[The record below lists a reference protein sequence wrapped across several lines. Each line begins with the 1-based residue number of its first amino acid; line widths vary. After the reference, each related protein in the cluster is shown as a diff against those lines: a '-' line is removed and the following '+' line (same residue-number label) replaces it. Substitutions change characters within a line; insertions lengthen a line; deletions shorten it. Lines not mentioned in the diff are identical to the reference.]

1 MKVIILCGGLGTRLA
16 EETKTKPKPMVLI
29 GNKPIIWHIIKYYN
43 SFGFKDFILATGYKH
58 KVLEEY
64 FNKNKIKNCN
74 IRLIFTGNKTL
85 TGGRIL
91 RLKNFIKDDNFLLTY
106 GDGLSNVNLK
116 KLISLH
122 TKKKGVAT
130 LTAVRPPVRFGE
142 LKISSGCMI
151 KNFKEKPQHSNNWI
165 NGGYFVMNKK
175 IFEFIKNDNTILE
188 RFSLQTLSKKRKLF
202 ALKHFS
208 FWQCMD
214 TMRDKIFLNKI
225 WKTKKAPWK
234 IW

>member
-16 EETKTKPKPMVLI
+16 EETKKKPKPMVLI

-64 FNKNKIKNCN
+64 FKKNKIKNCN

-106 GDGLSNVNLK
+106 GDGLSTVNLK

-122 TKKKGVAT
+122 KKNKGIAT

-142 LKISSGCMI
+142 LKISPNCLI
-151 KNFKEKPQHSNNWI
+151 KDFQ
-165 NGGYFVMNKK
+165 
-175 IFEFIKNDNTILE
+175 
-188 RFSLQTLSKKRKLF
+188 
-202 ALKHFS
+202 
-208 FWQCMD
+208 
-214 TMRDKIFLNKI
+214 
-225 WKTKKAPWK
+225 
-234 IW
+234 